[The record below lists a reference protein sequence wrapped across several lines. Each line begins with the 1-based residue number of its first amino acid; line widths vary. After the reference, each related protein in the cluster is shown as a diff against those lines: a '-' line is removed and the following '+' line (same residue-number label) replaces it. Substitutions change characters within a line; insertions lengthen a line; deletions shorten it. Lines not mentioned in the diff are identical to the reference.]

1 LASDEA
7 RDARAGVM
15 LGVAAY
21 TLWGLIPLYF
31 RLLRSIPSL
40 EVLAHRAWWAFVTLA
55 VIIVAMRRAS
65 AVVAALSKPRTALT
79 LAGSTVL
86 IAINWFVYIYA
97 VSTEQIVQASLG
109 YFITPLANM
118 AIGLV
123 VLGERLRWLQTAAL
137 LPAVIGV
144 VVLAVQAGQL
154 PWIALILAISFSLYG
169 LLRKIAA
176 ADALVGL
183 FTETMFLTPL
193 ALGYLAV
200 LGLDERNTF
209 SFAAP
214 DLSLLLALAGPV
226 TTGPLLCFAAAARRL
241 RMTTLGFLQF
251 LAPTLQF
258 LVAVFLFD
266 EPFTAAQRTAFPLIW
281 LAVGLYLVDAV
292 QAARSRAGRSKS
304 NATKRTRG
312 HASGRRLARRVPRR
326 EIRENE
332 QSHDRRDADDAGR
345 RRSEDYDGVER
356 HEYQKAVDGDIN
368 RPSSTRVAAR
378 RG

>member
-1 LASDEA
+1 MTTRASAAPRTSLASDEA

-123 VLGERLRWLQTAAL
+123 VLGERLRRLQTAAL

-200 LGLDERNTF
+200 LGLDGRNTF

-266 EPFTAAQRTAFPLIW
+266 EPFMAAQRTAFPLIW

-292 QAARSRAGRSKS
+292 RAARSR
-304 NATKRTRG
+304 TRQ
-312 HASGRRLARRVPRR
+312 SELAAMPL
-326 EIRENE
+326 
-332 QSHDRRDADDAGR
+332 
-345 RRSEDYDGVER
+345 EDV
-356 HEYQKAVDGDIN
+356 
-368 RPSSTRVAAR
+368 
-378 RG
+378 